1 MAGPNV
7 IPEQSHINVA
17 QPPHRAAIAPRSNLA
32 ARARWFGRLVL
43 RWFVFVFTVGFA
55 VYVVSIWPAT
65 GKNVGILFAV
75 TVWGLCYTADPE
87 VFYRRF
93 RDAVVGAFAVMDV
106 FVLLMIYAY
115 LAGTPI
121 HGEPG
126 EIFFAM
132 ACMMLILGGVV
143 ALLVAT
149 GKVIRHVIRSV
160 RGA

>member
-1 MAGPNV
+1 MPDLSAPAAH
-7 IPEQSHINVA
+7 PEPTVPAIH
-17 QPPHRAAIAPRSNLA
+17 PPERKQIYLGVTAPTRNSEEA
-32 ARARWFGRLVL
+32 
-43 RWFVFVFTVGFA
+43 
-55 VYVVSIWPAT
+55 
-65 GKNVGILFAV
+65 
-75 TVWGLCYTADPE
+75 
-87 VFYRRF
+87 
-93 RDAVVGAFAVMDV
+93 